1 MNAYDPTKDAEASYY
16 AAIEAKR
23 LRGDASPIR
32 KDVQIGDCRLILGDC
47 LEVLPLL
54 GKVDAVVTDP
64 PYGIDYGKSGG
75 FNATHGWGPW
85 RENCEWDRD
94 RPPQEAFDLMLGISK
109 HQIIWGGNYFTDYL
123 PPTMH
128 WLLWDKGQR
137 DFSLADFEI
146 AWGSQKRAARV
157 FEYARGKAVK
167 DGKQHPTQKPVEVMV
182 RCLQELPK
190 NTKTILD
197 PYMGSGTTGVA
208 CLKEGRSFIGI
219 EKDPGYFDIACRR
232 IQDAFSRP
240 DMFLEAQRA
249 PEPKQEAFL

>member
-1 MNAYDPTKDAEASYY
+1 M
-16 AAIEAKR
+16 IER
-23 LRGDASPIR
+23 EEI
-32 KDVQIGDCRLILGDC
+32 IGDCRIILGNSLDI
-47 LEVLPLL
+47 LPTL
-54 GKVDAVVTDP
+54 GKFDACVTDP
-64 PYGIDYGKSGG
+64 PYGIDYGKAGG

-94 RPPQEAFDLMLGISK
+94 RPPREAFEQMLQCSK

-123 PPTMH
+123 PPTMQ

-167 DGKQHPTQKPVEVMV
+167 DGKQHPTQKPVEIMV

-190 NTKTILD
+190 NVKTIVD
-197 PYMGSGTTGVA
+197 PYCGSGTTLVA
-208 CLKEGRSFIGI
+208 CVRLGLVGTGI
-219 EKDPGYFDIACRR
+219 EIDSGYFDIACER
-232 IQDAFSRP
+232 IRKAYQQP
-240 DMFLEAQRA
+240 DMFIRQ
-249 PEPKQEAFL
+249 PEPKPVQETML